1 MGRIRLRT
9 GHVQPVWAGHPWVY
23 AQAIDQIDGGPVRGD
38 EVEVVDP
45 RGNFLGRGFYTPGSS
60 IPVRLLVRDATT
72 RIDLSLFR
80 ARVRAAVHLRTSI
93 GLPHKGTTGYRLVH
107 AEGDGLPGLIV
118 DRFGDALVIQ
128 ISTFGM
134 KAREG
139 TILEALVAELG
150 PRTIIDRSP
159 ASAAKIENFVPGSG
173 VIHGEPASY
182 LEFEEREIAYRL
194 PLDLGQKTGFY
205 FDQRALRGRVE
216 QLAHG
221 LRVLDAYS
229 YVGSFAFA
237 AARGGARQVTA
248 VDDSAVAIEVGAEI
262 ARANGHADRIAFTK
276 ADARKFLQG
285 VSENLDGLAGGRGD
299 GGDDGRYDLVIV
311 DPPRFAPSRGARDQ
325 ALVAYARTAEMACR
339 AVQPGGL
346 LVICSCSAAVDINML
361 TRALATGALR
371 ANVQAT
377 VGSPLEAESPAFS
390 RRAVNCT
397 QAKVFA
403 RGYGMALSSPA
414 AMAAAGVEPFAT
426 AASAGFETAGN
437 RAK

>member
-23 AQAIDQIDGGPVRGD
+23 AQAIDQIEGGPVRGD

-60 IPVRLLVRDATT
+60 IPVRLIVRDQTT
-72 RIDLSLFR
+72 RIDLDLFR
-80 ARVRAAVHLRTSI
+80 ARIRRAVHLRTSV
-93 GLPHKGTTGYRLVH
+93 GLPSRGTTGYRLVH

-118 DRFGDALVIQ
+118 DRFGDSLVVQ
-128 ISTFGM
+128 LSTFGM

-139 TILEALVAELG
+139 SILEALTAELA

-159 ASAAKIENFVPGSG
+159 ANAAKIENFVPGSG
-173 VIHGEPASY
+173 VIHGEPTSL

-221 LRVLDAYS
+221 RRVLDAYS
-229 YVGSFAFA
+229 YVGSFALA
-237 AARGGARQVTA
+237 AARGGAQHVTA

-262 ARANGHADRIAFTK
+262 ALANGFADRIAFTK
-276 ADARKFLQG
+276 ADARRFLQNAH
-285 VSENLDGLAGGRGD
+285 EAG
-299 GGDDGRYDLVIV
+299 GRYDLVIV

-325 ALVAYARTAEMACR
+325 ALVAYAKTAEMACR
-339 AVQPGGL
+339 AVEPEGL

-361 TRALATGALR
+361 TRALASGALR

-377 VGSPLEAESPAFS
+377 VLERWFQGADHPVLAAFPEGLYLK
-390 RRAVNCT
+390 ALV
-397 QAKVFA
+397 A
-403 RGYGMALSSPA
+403 RIGA
-414 AMAAAGVEPFAT
+414 
-426 AASAGFETAGN
+426 
-437 RAK
+437 R

>member
-1 MGRIRLRT
+1 
-9 GHVQPVWAGHPWVY
+9 VY
-23 AQAIDQIDGGPVRGD
+23 AQAIDQIEGGPVRGD

-60 IPVRLLVRDATT
+60 IPVRLIVRDQTT
-72 RIDLSLFR
+72 RIDLDLFR
-80 ARVRAAVHLRTSI
+80 ARIRRAVHLRTSV
-93 GLPHKGTTGYRLVH
+93 GLPSRGTTGYRLVH

-118 DRFGDALVIQ
+118 DRFGDSLVVQ
-128 ISTFGM
+128 LSTFGM

-139 TILEALVAELG
+139 SILEALTAELA

-159 ASAAKIENFVPGSG
+159 ANAAKIENFVPGSG
-173 VIHGEPASY
+173 VIHGEPTSL

-221 LRVLDAYS
+221 RRVLDAYS
-229 YVGSFAFA
+229 YVGSFALA
-237 AARGGARQVTA
+237 AARGGAQHVTA

-262 ARANGHADRIAFTK
+262 ALANGFADRIAFTK
-276 ADARKFLQG
+276 ADARRFLQNAH
-285 VSENLDGLAGGRGD
+285 EAG
-299 GGDDGRYDLVIV
+299 GRYDLVIV

-325 ALVAYARTAEMACR
+325 ALVAYAKTAEMACR
-339 AVQPGGL
+339 AVEPEGL

-361 TRALATGALR
+361 TRALASGALR

-377 VGSPLEAESPAFS
+377 VLERWFQGADHPVLAAFPEGLYLK
-390 RRAVNCT
+390 ALV
-397 QAKVFA
+397 A
-403 RGYGMALSSPA
+403 RIGA
-414 AMAAAGVEPFAT
+414 
-426 AASAGFETAGN
+426 
-437 RAK
+437 R

>member
-1 MGRIRLRT
+1 
-9 GHVQPVWAGHPWVY
+9 VQPVWAGHPWVY
-23 AQAIDQIDGGPVRGD
+23 AQAIDQIDGGPIRGD

-60 IPVRLLVRDATT
+60 IPVRLLVRDQTT
-72 RIDLSLFR
+72 RIDLDLFR
-80 ARVRAAVHLRTSI
+80 ARIRRAVHLRTSI

-139 TILEALVAELG
+139 TLLEALVAELA
-150 PRTIIDRSP
+150 PRTILDRSP
-159 ASAAKIENFVPGSG
+159 ANAAKIENFVPGSG
-173 VIHGEPASY
+173 VIHGEPISF
-182 LEFEEREIAYRL
+182 LELEEREIAYRL

-221 LRVLDAYS
+221 RRVLDAYS

-237 AARGGARQVTA
+237 AARGGARHVTA

-262 ARANGHADRIAFTK
+262 ARANGFADRIDFTK
-276 ADARKFLQG
+276 ADARRFLQNVHDSG
-285 VSENLDGLAGGRGD
+285 SDGE
-299 GGDDGRYDLVIV
+299 RYDLVIV

-325 ALVAYARTAEMACR
+325 ALVAYAKTAEMACR
-339 AVQPGGL
+339 AVEPDGL
-346 LVICSCSAAVDINML
+346 LVICSCSAAVDITML
-361 TRALATGALR
+361 TRALASGALR
-371 ANVQAT
+371 ANVHAT
-377 VGSPLEAESPAFS
+377 VLERYFQGADHPVLAAFPEGLYLK
-390 RRAVNCT
+390 ALI
-397 QAKVFA
+397 A
-403 RGYGMALSSPA
+403 RIGP
-414 AMAAAGVEPFAT
+414 
-426 AASAGFETAGN
+426 
-437 RAK
+437 R